1 MDQYDYGDQEDF
13 EDYDYQDE
21 EFTNYQGSNL
31 KILMVAEKNSIAEAV
46 AYAIGSK
53 VRAKKGRQAF
63 FYFSGMFKGQQAN
76 FTVTATN
83 GHLFSRDFP
92 KEYENWNSCD
102 PIELFQAKTIKKAA
116 NKAAIGLLKKCSS
129 GIDYLILWLDNDR
142 EGENICFEVDEICN
156 SQGRAKKL
164 RAKFSSITQTDLK
177 YAYNQLNSGPNIL
190 ESESVDARQ
199 IIDLK
204 VGVAFSRFQTLHF
217 QKKYSMDQ
225 MVTFGPCQTPTLG
238 FCVERHEE
246 IANFVP
252 KAFYTIKLSI
262 VNNVGFK
269 QEVEWL
275 GQQIWKEQEAKL
287 VVQQLLNYKQGD
299 VISQQI
305 EQKSKPRPE
314 GINTVSL
321 LKFASSYLGLGPQQA
336 MHVAERLYLK
346 GYISYPRTETTAY
359 PHEFPTPKIINNLQ
373 KYKEPLISEHSKYLK
388 TNGHS
393 NPKQGV
399 DVGDH
404 PPITPTENVP
414 QNDLY
419 GEERTMYEYVVKMF
433 LAAHSKDCKYENHTL
448 KFIVNDH
455 QFKYQAKYILDP
467 GFTKIATWLAI
478 TENKSDLTKFVT
490 NNKVQI
496 GFVEYQQGQTSPPD
510 HLTETE
516 LITLMDKFKIGTD
529 ASMATHINNICE
541 RQYVKVEGQSRKLK
555 PTDLGLSLVRGYKR
569 IDPDLVAPQLRS
581 NIESQVDQI
590 AKGKLKCH
598 QVIDEVIQIFTKK
611 YIHFR
616 DRINDFQLIQY
627 HQQGI
632 NKQIKQQVEEIILSR
647 CGDCNRYLVQSNN
660 SAICKQCIKTY
671 PLLPDC
677 KFKAYGAYRCP
688 FDKFELLFCT
698 SNKSPFNT
706 TLLCPKC
713 FSQSPLVTS
722 DQCTCNICPNVD
734 CEKSKESRM
743 VGKCKSCKIGE
754 LILEPFISKGQQ
766 ICISCNECWCLYQL
780 VPAIL
785 QVDITKNACAQ
796 CQLKT
801 FNLLTKTKDKEEIKY
816 SNVCLLCH
824 EELNKKLLYAPYLGE
839 KKFMIQ
845 QKKQDQPVK
854 EEEINKETF
863 SKGRKKFSK
872 NPRKTNQRDD
882 DQFTQK
888 KNDNA
893 DWAALLLAQSVANNK
908 QKSQKQQNQEEGQQ
922 NQQQQQ
928 QINEPGLVL
937 IEQKKKRNH

>member
-1 MDQYDYGDQEDF
+1 MDQYDYGEQDDQD
-13 EDYDYQDE
+13 DYDYQDE
-21 EFTNYQGSNL
+21 EFANYSGSNL

-46 AYAIGSK
+46 AYAIGNK

-102 PIELFQAKTIKKAA
+102 PIELFQAKTIKKPA
-116 NKAAIGLLKKCSS
+116 NKAGIGLLKKCSS

-142 EGENICFEVDEICN
+142 EGENICFEVDEVCN

-164 RAKFSSITQTDLK
+164 RAKFSSITQTDLRN
-177 YAYNQLNSGPNIL
+177 AYNQLNSGPNIL

-204 VGVAFSRFQTLHF
+204 VGVAFSRFQTLYF

-225 MVTFGPCQTPTLG
+225 MITFGPCQTPTLG

-246 IANFVP
+246 IVNFIP

-262 VNNVGFK
+262 SNNVGYK

-275 GQQIWKEQEAKL
+275 GQQIWKEQEAKQI
-287 VVQQLLNYKQGD
+287 VQQLQKCKEGD
-299 VISQQI
+299 VITQQV

-314 GINTVSL
+314 GINTVQL

-346 GYISYPRTETTAY
+346 GYMSYPRTETTAY
-359 PHEFPTPKIINNLQ
+359 PQEFPTQRIINNLQ
-373 KYKEPLISEHSKYLK
+373 KYKETIISEHSKYLK
-388 TNGHS
+388 TSGHL

-399 DVGDH
+399 DIGDH

-414 QNDLY
+414 QELY
-419 GEERTMYEYVVKMF
+419 GEEKSMYEYVVKMF

-448 KFIVNDH
+448 KFSVNEQ
-455 QFKYQAKYILDP
+455 QFKYQSKYIIDP
-467 GFTKIATWLAI
+467 GFTKVANWLAI
-478 TENKSDLTKFVT
+478 TENKSDITKFV
-490 NNKVQI
+490 NNKKVQI
-496 GFVEYQQGQTSPPD
+496 AFVEYTQGQTSPPD

-569 IDPDLVAPQLRS
+569 IDSDLVAPQLRS

-590 AKGKLKCH
+590 AKGKLKYQ

-611 YIHFR
+611 FIHFR
-616 DRINDFQLIQY
+616 ERINDFQLIQY

-632 NKQIKQQVEEIILSR
+632 NRQIKQSDEEIILSR

-677 KFKAYGAYRCP
+677 KFKTYGAYRCP
-688 FDKFELLFCT
+688 FDKFELLLCT

-706 TLLCPKC
+706 TLICPKC
-713 FSQSPLVTS
+713 FTSSPLVTS
-722 DQCTCNICPNVD
+722 DQCTCNICPNVN

-743 VGKCKSCKIGE
+743 LGKCKNCQFGE

-785 QVDITKNACAQ
+785 SVELNKNSCPQ

-801 FNLLTKTKDKEEIKY
+801 FNLTTKTKDKEETKY
-816 SNVCLLCH
+816 NSVCLMCH

-845 QKKQDQPVK
+845 QKKIESNIKQEDV
-854 EEEINKETF
+854 NKETF

-872 NPRKTNQRDD
+872 NSRKTDKKDD
-882 DQFTQK
+882 DNQFTQK

-893 DWAALLLAQSVANNK
+893 DWATLLLAQSVTNNK
-908 QKSQKQQNQEEGQQ
+908 QKSNQPLKQEEDQQQLQKQQ
-922 NQQQQQ
+922 
-928 QINEPGLVL
+928 IIEPGLVL
-937 IEQKKKRNH
+937 LEQKKKRN